1 MLRRFTNRFLAALAV
16 TSAAI
21 VLAPIGARSQQDP
34 APATPVT
41 TAPVS
46 PEIAAPA
53 NQVTAG
59 GELEKVTVTGYLVP
73 RVGGGPQPVFTMDK
87 DFIGKQSDQT
97 INDVLNRYPGGLS
110 QQNAMTFA

>member
-1 MLRRFTNRFLAALAV
+1 MIRKFSNRVSAAFAV
-16 TSAAI
+16 ALAAI
-21 VLAPIGARSQQDP
+21 VLVSTGARSQQDP
-34 APATPVT
+34 APAT

-46 PEIAAPA
+46 PEISTPA

-87 DFIGKQSDQT
+87 DFISKQANQT
-97 INDVLNRYPGGLS
+97 INDVLNRYPGG
-110 QQNAMTFA
+110 